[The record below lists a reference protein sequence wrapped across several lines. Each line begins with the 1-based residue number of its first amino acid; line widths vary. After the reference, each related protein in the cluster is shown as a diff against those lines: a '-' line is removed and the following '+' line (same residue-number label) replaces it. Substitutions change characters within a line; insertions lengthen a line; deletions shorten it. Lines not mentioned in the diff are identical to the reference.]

1 MGRLD
6 DIVER
11 NRNPKRT
18 ERLTVGIGI
27 ALFLLLIIFLMTFTD
42 LGLPKEDPKP
52 PPASTEK
59 RVNDIKLKVMDD
71 SETPVAML
79 VKSGALDLSKPG
91 NILKFI
97 PKKPPMI
104 IEAHEDRITLDL
116 LKMPQ
121 LANNKRLRRVLNV
134 ITPLIG
140 VRAIETDRTH
150 LYVALRATPAN
161 LSLAL
166 AAIRNA

>member
-59 RVNDIKLKVMDD
+59 RVNDIKL
-71 SETPVAML
+71 
-79 VKSGALDLSKPG
+79 
-91 NILKFI
+91 
-97 PKKPPMI
+97 
-104 IEAHEDRITLDL
+104 R
-116 LKMPQ
+116 
-121 LANNKRLRRVLNV
+121 
-134 ITPLIG
+134 
-140 VRAIETDRTH
+140 
-150 LYVALRATPAN
+150 
-161 LSLAL
+161 
-166 AAIRNA
+166 